1 MKFYMLYI
9 SKFEVNKNLLL
20 IYGEIE
26 KVEVYD
32 AYKTGK
38 VNKLGF
44 KFVFYT
50 NTNEKIEVK
59 CIEDKWSEE
68 QRKMEEME
76 EVIKRKGIPITYSS
90 TFKIKGQF
98 QY

>member
-1 MKFYMLYI
+1 MCFI
-9 SKFEVNKNLLL
+9 FQNFRVNKNLFL